1 MTDLRLRQLVF
12 ASHAQADIDQLK
24 HVLGLGDGFVDP
36 GVAEFG
42 LTNGVFA
49 LGDQFL
55 EVVVPVQD
63 ETAAGRFLSRSQGL
77 GGYMAIFQTD
87 DLNAVRA
94 RADARE
100 IRRVWN
106 IDLPDISASHLHP
119 ADIGAA
125 IVSIDE
131 ARPAGSWRWG
141 GPDWQSQS
149 VPGSLCGL
157 EVTCVDPQ
165 KMSETWG
172 TVLGATAESIGHQVY
187 ALPTADGPIR
197 FVPGARDYLSA
208 YTLRHSAPEAC
219 LKRAQTRG
227 LTCSETGFHFA
238 GVQVQLK
245 AD

>member
-12 ASHAQADIDQLK
+12 ASNAIEDIARLK
-24 HVLGLGDGFVDP
+24 EILDLGDGFVDP

-55 EVVVPVQD
+55 ELVVPVQD
-63 ETAAGRFLSRSQGL
+63 QTAAGRFLARSNGI
-77 GGYMAIFQTD
+77 GGYMVIFQTD

-94 RADARE
+94 RADAQR

-131 ARPAGSWRWG
+131 ARPPSSWRWG
-141 GPDWQSQS
+141 GPDWPHQTLS
-149 VPGSLCGL
+149 GGL
-157 EVTCVDPQ
+157 FKLEISASDPQ
-165 KMSETWG
+165 AMSAKWA
-172 TVLGATAESIGHQVY
+172 VALGQSPVSVGHDVY
-187 ALPTADGPIR
+187 EFATADGPIR
-197 FVPGARDYLSA
+197 FVPGARDYLSV
-208 YTLRHSAPEAC
+208 YGLDHPAPEAC
-219 LKRAQTRG
+219 LARADQHG
-227 LTCSETGFHFA
+227 LACDDTSFLFA
-238 GVQVQLK
+238 GVRVQLK
-245 AD
+245 SD